1 MDKTEKQVLWLNEK
15 IHEIVDT
22 CLYDLELTEL
32 NIINDKM
39 SMLIEQGNFWDKQEN
54 LERYKYD
61 LTQFLRWLCDFIEEE
76 KNDD

>member
-1 MDKTEKQVLWLNEK
+1 QVLWLNEK